1 MKEFNNQITIY
12 NSILT
17 YLYRM
22 FISKNIFLFLILL
35 TTTNVLV
42 GQLVSSS
49 FDLPFPATYYQEV
62 NEKRDPELQSN
73 LEEMINNN
81 PLWKS
86 LVGKKRMSV
95 AIVDLREMAN
105 IRYASVNGKNMVY
118 AASLPKIAVLLS
130 AMEAVNEG
138 FLEYTPALKKDLR
151 LMIAKS
157 NNAATTRVIEMLGY
171 DRIAQTMERNKYGL
185 YDRSD
190 GGGLWVGKKYAKSG
204 ARNPD
209 PLKGIS
215 HAANVD
221 QVARFYTMLA
231 YGKLVNKELNLEM
244 MKYLIDPEIHHK
256 FVKSLDRLDPD
267 VDIYRKSGSWKQFHC
282 DSALV
287 FGENGRRYIIVAL
300 IEDTAGSRI
309 CTNLV
314 AKAELALG
322 IGTHPYRGP
331 IDTKTKVTMRPAT
344 SGDD

>member
-1 MKEFNNQITIY
+1 MFSPK
-12 NSILT
+12 SIL
-17 YLYRM
+17 LLSLLM
-22 FISKNIFLFLILL
+22 LMSKV
-35 TTTNVLV
+35 TT

-49 FDLPFPATYYQEV
+49 FELPFPSTYYQEV
-62 NEKRDPELQSN
+62 DERRDPELQRN
-73 LEEMINNN
+73 LEAMINDNY
-81 PLWKS
+81 LWKT
-86 LVGKKRMSV
+86 LVRKKRMSV

-130 AMEAVNEG
+130 AMEAVKEG
-138 FLEYTPALKKDLR
+138 FLDYSPKLKKDLR

-157 NNAATTRVIEMLGY
+157 NNAATTRVIELLGY
-171 DRIAQTMERNKYGL
+171 DRIAETMERNKYGL
-185 YDRSD
+185 YDRFD

-209 PLKGIS
+209 PLKGLS

-231 YGKLVNKELNLEM
+231 YGKLVDKEFNLEM
-244 MKYLIDPEIHHK
+244 MSYLIDPEIHHK

-300 IEDTAGSRI
+300 IEDNAGGRI

-314 AKAELALG
+314 AQAELALG
-322 IGTHPYRGP
+322 IGTHPYTGP
-331 IDTKTKVTMRPAT
+331 IDKNKVIMRPAT
-344 SGDD
+344 GG

>member
-1 MKEFNNQITIY
+1 
-12 NSILT
+12 
-17 YLYRM
+17 M
-22 FISKNIFLFLILL
+22 FTPKNILLFLLMIMSSQIV
-35 TTTNVLV
+35 T
-42 GQLVSSS
+42 GQMVSSS
-49 FDLPFPATYYQEV
+49 FDLPFPSTYYQEV
-62 NEKRDPELQSN
+62 DERRDPELQKN
-73 LEEMINNN
+73 LEQMIKKD
-81 PLWKS
+81 PLWRA
-86 LVGKKRMSV
+86 LVRKKRMSV
-95 AIVDLREMAN
+95 AIVDLREMAQ

-130 AMEAVNEG
+130 AMEAVKEG
-138 FLEYTPALKKDLR
+138 LLDYTPELKKDLR

-157 NNAATTRVIEMLGY
+157 NNAATTRVIELLGY
-171 DRIAQTMERNKYGL
+171 ERIAETMTRNKYGL

-209 PLKGIS
+209 PLKGLS

-231 YGKLVNKELNLEM
+231 YGKLVDKEFNLEM
-244 MKYLIDPEIHHK
+244 MSYLIDPEIHHK

-300 IEDTAGSRI
+300 IEDNAGGSI

-322 IGTHPYRGP
+322 INAHPYKGP
-331 IDTKTKVTMRPAT
+331 IENKTKTIMRPAT
-344 SGDD
+344 RGE